1 MTGRAPTD
9 PDASL
14 SLLRRLVDDAMD
26 PGYQEATDRGDRRG
40 ADWRHSTA
48 FAVAIAVTATLFVA
62 TVLQV
67 RDGAPDASQTRADL
81 TDQVMATTATVEQ
94 IDARLGTL
102 NREVAQ
108 LRQTAL
114 AGSGSD
120 RALADEVAALEGEV
134 GVAAVEGTGVEVV
147 MEDGPPATV
156 GESGPDLARVLDTD
170 IQLVVNGLFAAGAEA
185 VAVNGQRITVLS
197 PIRSAGEAILV
208 GFRPLTPP
216 YAITAVGPDE
226 LSEAFESGSAKA
238 ALDELESAYGIR
250 VDIVPEDNL
259 SVPGRGDL
267 ALRYVTKGESP

>member
-1 MTGRAPTD
+1 VTSRVPTD

-48 FAVAIAVTATLFVA
+48 FAVVIAVTAALVVA

-67 RDGAPDASQTRADL
+67 RAGAPDASQTRADL
-81 TDQVMATTATVEQ
+81 TDRVMETTATVEQ
-94 IDARLGTL
+94 IDVRLDGL
-102 NREVAQ
+102 NEEVDQ
-108 LRQTAL
+108 LRRSAL
-114 AGSGSD
+114 DGSGSD
-120 RALADEVAALEGEV
+120 RALADEVSALEAEV
-134 GVAAVEGTGVEVV
+134 GVAPVEGPGLQVV
-147 MEDGPPATV
+147 MQDGPPATV

-185 VAVNGQRITVLS
+185 VSVNGQRITALS

-216 YAITAVGPDE
+216 YTITAVGPDG
-226 LSEAFESGSAKA
+226 LSEAFESSSARA
-238 ALDELESAYGIR
+238 DLAELESAYGIK
-250 VDIVPEDNL
+250 VDVGTADSLI
-259 SVPGRGDL
+259 VPGRGDL
-267 ALRYVTKGESP
+267 QLRYATKGESP